1 MAVKQHRLDIMTFR
15 AVYNS
20 GLKRGVNLNDL
31 ARECG
36 LKNATGLANKVTRL
50 NDWFESQGQGRP
62 FAPCPT
68 PPGKRSQIRD
78 NVANIAAEIR
88 RLTAESGLRSED
100 NVDNPNNT
108 DDING

>member
-1 MAVKQHRLDIMTFR
+1 MAVKQHRLDIVTFQSI
-15 AVYNS
+15 YNS
-20 GLKRGVNLNDL
+20 GLRRGIGLNDL

-50 NDWFESQGQGRP
+50 NDMFESQGQGRP

-100 NVDNPNNT
+100 NTDNT
-108 DDING
+108 DDTNG